1 MKTLILPKNQ
11 EILCTQSVV
20 IIGTNGSGKTRLG
33 AWIDCDSPQREKVH
47 RISAQKSLSFPE
59 STSLQ
64 SLEHTEMDLIGGH
77 HNYGSHKGYTKPSF
91 RWKSNPATHPLN
103 DYNKLLQYLFS
114 ETATVDSGYRAA
126 SKKSPSKI
134 EPPVTN
140 MDKVKDLWESIL
152 PHRTLEIG
160 DLAVKTVIPGTNT
173 KNYKASEM
181 SDGERVIFYL
191 IGQCLAAPTNGII
204 VIDEPELHLHK
215 SIQSPLWQ
223 GVETLRPDCLFVY
236 LTHDIDFASEQ
247 REATKVWIQSYD
259 GTDWDWQIVKPDSQ
273 LPDQLLLQILGNRKA
288 VLFVEGEKHSQD
300 VCLYRELF
308 PHFLVMPRGGCQQ
321 VITTVKA
328 FRSHPHCH
336 HLKVFGLIDRDR
348 RGESEIGELEK
359 QGIYVLGVAE
369 VENLFCTEEILRI
382 ISTVM
387 GNSPEEDF
395 KKVSD
400 QLFSWLEAELTEQL
414 SLQVCSE
421 ISSRLHPFG
430 KHPRG
435 VEAIEKSL
443 QEWVSKM
450 DVSALYAGKEQAFKA
465 VLKNRDYKK
474 LLALYNRK
482 NLSSRISKYMG
493 LADKSLP
500 ERVLCFARGVHKESI
515 KKALEPYWG
524 NFQPDLAMAEKDG

>member
-1 MKTLILPKNQ
+1 MKTLILPKKQ
-11 EILCTQSVV
+11 EILCAQSVV
-20 IIGTNGSGKTRLG
+20 IIGANGSGKTRLG
-33 AWIDCDSPQREKVH
+33 AWIDCDSPQEEKVH
-47 RISAQKSLSFPE
+47 RISAQKSLSFPA
-59 STSLQ
+59 SISLQ
-64 SLEHTEMDLIGGH
+64 SFEHAKMNLLMGH
-77 HNYGSHKGYTKPSF
+77 PEYIN
-91 RWKSNPATHPLN
+91 KSGQKWNIKPATHPLN
-103 DYNKLLQYLFS
+103 DYSKLLQYLFS
-114 ETATVDSGYRAA
+114 ETASVDAEYRAA
-126 SKKSPSKI
+126 SKKSASRI

-140 MDKVKDLWESIL
+140 MDKLKDLWESIL
-152 PHRTLEIG
+152 PHRTLEIEG
-160 DLAVKTVIPGTNT
+160 LAVKTVIPGPNT

-191 IGQCLAAPTNGII
+191 IGQCLAAPANGII

-215 SIQSPLWQ
+215 SIQNPLWQ

-236 LTHDIDFASEQ
+236 LTHDIDFASAQ
-247 REATKVWIQSYD
+247 QEATKVWIQSYD
-259 GTDWDWQIVKPDSQ
+259 GTDWDWEIVKPDSQ
-273 LPDQLLLQILGNRKA
+273 LPDELLLQILGNRKA
-288 VLFVEGEKHSQD
+288 VLFVEGEKRSQD

-369 VENLFCTEEILRI
+369 VENLFCTEEILQI
-382 ISTVM
+382 ISKVM

-400 QLFSWLEAELTEQL
+400 QLFSWLEAELTEQI

-435 VEAIEKSL
+435 VEEIEKSL
-443 QEWVSKM
+443 QDWVSRM
-450 DVSALYAGKEQAFKA
+450 DVSALYACKEQAFKE

-482 NLSSRISKYMG
+482 NLSSRISKYLG

-500 ERVLCFARGVHKESI
+500 ERVLCFARGAHKESI

-524 NFQPDLAMAEKDG
+524 NFQPDLAMAKKDG